1 MIKPEEVHSILSR
14 HILADGYDF
23 VLDLEKSKGA
33 WLYDSL
39 HNKKLLDFFGF
50 FATSTIGMN
59 HDKMFDESF
68 LKKLQMASIN
78 KPTNS
83 DVYTVEMA
91 EFVDALDRIA
101 APPHMKHYFFI
112 EGGALAVENA
122 LKTAIDWKVRKNF
135 LKGYKEEKGQKIMH
149 LKEAFHGRSGYT
161 LSLTNTFDPNKIKY
175 FPKFNWP
182 RITNPK
188 ITFPLNEENLKKV
201 KELEDKSLEE
211 AEEFVRKDK
220 DDIAALIIEPIQAEG
235 GDNHF
240 RKEYFQR
247 LRKFTDENEMLLIVD
262 EVQTGMGITGKWWAY
277 QHFDFNPDIL
287 VFGKKL
293 QVCGIM
299 VSNRIEDIEEHVFH
313 VPSRI
318 NSTWGGNLAD
328 MVRATRYLEIIKE
341 DNLIENAEMR
351 GRELLNGIQDLQDRY
366 PEKIYNARGR
376 GLMVAFD
383 LKNTEER
390 DRFID
395 KLYKEN
401 EMLAL
406 KTGEKGI
413 RFRPSLAI
421 EKDEVSEALNR
432 LENTI
437 KSI

>member
-23 VLDLEKSKGA
+23 VLDLEKSKGS

-39 HNKKLLDFFGF
+39 HDKKLLDFFGF

-59 HDKMFDESF
+59 HDKMFEPSF
-68 LKKLQMASIN
+68 LKKLQRASIN

-91 EFVDALDRIA
+91 EFVDALDKIA

-135 LKGYKEEKGQKIMH
+135 LKGNKEEKGQKIMH

-188 ITFPLNEENLKKV
+188 ITFPLNEENLRKV
-201 KELEDKSLEE
+201 EELENKSLKE
-211 AEEFVRKDK
+211 AEEFARKDK

-247 LRKFTDENEMLLIVD
+247 LRKFTDDNDMLLIVD

-277 QHFDFNPDIL
+277 QYFDFNPDIL

-299 VSNRIEDIEEHVFH
+299 VNNRIEDIEEHVFH

-341 DNLIENAEMR
+341 DNLVENAEIR
-351 GRELLNGIQDLQDRY
+351 GRELLKGIQDLQDRY

-383 LKNTEER
+383 LKDTAER

-395 KLYKEN
+395 KLYREN
-401 EMLAL
+401 NMLAI
-406 KTGEKGI
+406 KAGEKGI

-421 EKDEVSEALNR
+421 EKDEISEALNR
-432 LENTI
+432 LEKTV